1 MKTERP
7 WIGYIR
13 GVEEEIKKANN
24 DGFLK
29 GRGHYLIRQLREQS
43 KGQPD
48 SSQTQYVL
56 GALEETCRAI
66 ERGTYLIL
74 SAFESVLP
82 LLEMS
87 ASKRDE
93 GYQSEVLSQLRE
105 LSQRLQDIDRSIGR
119 QMI

>member
-13 GVEEEIKKANN
+13 GVEEEINKANN
-24 DGFLK
+24 AGFLK

-56 GALEETCRAI
+56 GASR
-66 ERGTYLIL
+66 RL
-74 SAFESVLP
+74 SRNR
-82 LLEMS
+82 
-87 ASKRDE
+87 KRNVPHTL
-93 GYQSEVLSQLRE
+93 GLRE
-105 LSQRLQDIDRSIGR
+105 CLPY
-119 QMI
+119 